1 MAVLGNYV
9 RLEAGKPKRLHFV
22 NHEFVD
28 KVIRDP
34 LTGVAKT
41 VRVLQFYVDY
51 EDGQKVSKVFSVTSE
66 KLAAALS
73 PYLEDRR
80 YTRLEFTIIKSGS
93 GFLTDY
99 SVSVRPWAGV

>member
-1 MAVLGNYV
+1 MAVLGNFV
-9 RLEAGKPKRLHFV
+9 RLEPGVPKRMHFMR
-22 NHEFVD
+22 HEFVD

-51 EDGQKVSKVFSVTSE
+51 EDGQKVAKVFSVTSE
-66 KLAAALS
+66 KLAASLS
-73 PYLEDRR
+73 PYLADNR
-80 YTRLEFTIIKSGS
+80 YTRLEFIITKRGE

-99 SVSVRPWAGV
+99 SVEVRPWAMA

>member
-1 MAVLGNYV
+1 MAVLGNFV
-9 RLEAGKPKRLHFV
+9 RLVAGVPKRMHFV
-22 NHEFVD
+22 RHEFVE

-34 LTGVAKT
+34 LTGSAKT

-51 EDGQKVSKVFSVTSE
+51 EDGQKVAKVFSVTSE

-73 PYLEDRR
+73 PYLEGQR
-80 YTRLEFTIIKSGS
+80 YAKLEFVITKKGE

-99 SVSVRPWAGV
+99 SLEVRPFAAV

>member
-1 MAVLGNYV
+1 MSVLGNFIK
-9 RLEAGKPKRLHFV
+9 LEVGKPKRLHFTR
-22 NHEFVD
+22 HEFVD

-34 LTGVAKT
+34 LTGSAKT

-51 EDGQKVSKVFSVTSE
+51 EDGQKVAKVFSVTSE

-73 PYLEDRR
+73 PYLEGQR
-80 YTRLEFTIIKSGS
+80 YTRLEFVITKKGE

-99 SVSVRPWAGV
+99 SVEVRPFAAV